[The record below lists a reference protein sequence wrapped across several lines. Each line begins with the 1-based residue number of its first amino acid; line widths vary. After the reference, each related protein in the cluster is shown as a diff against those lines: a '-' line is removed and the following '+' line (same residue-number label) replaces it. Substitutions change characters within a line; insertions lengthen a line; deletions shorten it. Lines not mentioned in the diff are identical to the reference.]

1 MEIVKLRSIFNRNGY
16 TFAFFNK
23 ILRTFV
29 DKKTKE
35 PTLANTTDDDD
46 NPKYYVL
53 SIPFVGKPS
62 LVFKRKMTSIFN
74 DMLDVYLFQST
85 KAGSYFSLKSKSPAL
100 LLSNVVY
107 KFKCLGDPEQSYIGE
122 TTCHIVKRA
131 GEHLDCFSERMPTGI
146 GGHIQKCEPCLQA
159 LKAGNL
165 SFKNFEILSRCQSKL
180 EAEVRE
186 AFLVTKYKPT
196 MNSQLFMSGASLT
209 LKIFG

>member
-1 MEIVKLRSIFNRNGY
+1 M
-16 TFAFFNK
+16 A
-23 ILRTFV
+23 
-29 DKKTKE
+29 
-35 PTLANTTDDDD
+35 A
-46 NPKYYVL
+46 
-53 SIPFVGKPS
+53 
-62 LVFKRKMTSIFN
+62 IFN
-74 DMLDVYLFQST
+74 DMLDVKLRCVFQST
-85 KAGSYFSLKSKSPAL
+85 KVGSYFSLKSKSPAL

-107 KFKCLGDPEQSYIGE
+107 KYKCLGDPEQSYIGE

-159 LKAGNL
+159 LRAGNL
-165 SFKNFEILSRCQSKL
+165 SFRNFEILSGCQSKL

-186 AFLVTKYKPT
+186 AFLVSKNKPT

>member
-1 MEIVKLRSIFNRNGY
+1 M
-16 TFAFFNK
+16 A
-23 ILRTFV
+23 ILLLSLTRFCARLLI
-29 DKKTKE
+29 KKSKPQE
-35 PTLANTTDDDD
+35 PISSQSDDDL
-46 NPKYYVL
+46 KYYVL

-62 LVFKRKMTSIFN
+62 LLFKRKMTSIFKN
-74 DMLDVYLFQST
+74 MLRVNLRCVFQST
-85 KAGSYFSLKSKSPAL
+85 KVGSYFSLKSKSPAL

-107 KFKCLGDPEQSYIGE
+107 KFRCLGDPDKSYIGE

-146 GGHIQKCEPCLQA
+146 GGHIQTCDTCLTA
-159 LKAGNL
+159 LRGGNL
-165 SFKNFEILSRCQSKL
+165 SYRNFEILSRCQSKL

-186 AFLVTKYKPT
+186 AFLVTKYKPS